1 MKDQQ
6 SFIMYYQMQLSIFG
20 RMNQIKSG
28 DVLEGI
34 EITDA
39 LLDGKGVARYNN
51 LVIFVEGGVPGDR
64 ADIQIYRTKKKFVE
78 ARIIKLVNP
87 SKDRV
92 DPVCEHFGTCGGCK
106 WQHMSYQG
114 QLQNKQKQAEEVL
127 QRVSKVAL
135 PPMSTILGSAK
146 TEFYRNR
153 LDFTF
158 SNKRWLTR
166 EEKNSDVSPD
176 EPVVGFHVPQRFDKI
191 LDIKKC
197 FLQDDLS
204 NRIRNEIKA
213 YSIKHQL
220 SFSDVV
226 LQEGYLR
233 NLIIRSTS
241 TGEWMVIVVFR
252 TDESD
257 SRGKLL
263 NYIAQQFPEIISLL
277 YIINPKRNDT
287 IYDLAVHVFKGSDH
301 ITEVMQGLKFK
312 ISAKSFYQTNSFQAY
327 ELYKIAHSF
336 AALTGNELVYD
347 LYTGTGTIAC
357 FIANHSKH
365 VVGIDHI
372 PDAIED
378 AKENANNNGIEN
390 VSFIA
395 GDIKDTLTD
404 QFIAQHGVPDVIITD
419 PPRAGM
425 HESVVKKIFEIEP
438 QRIVYVSCN
447 PATQARD
454 IQLLDQKYSV
464 KKLQPVDM
472 FPHTSHVEN
481 VALLVKRIVD

>member
-191 LDIKKC
+191 LDVKKC

-213 YSIKHQL
+213 YSIK
-220 SFSDVV
+220 
-226 LQEGYLR
+226 
-233 NLIIRSTS
+233 TS
-241 TGEWMVIVVFR
+241 T
-252 TDESD
+252 
-257 SRGKLL
+257 
-263 NYIAQQFPEIISLL
+263 QF
-277 YIINPKRNDT
+277 
-287 IYDLAVHVFKGSDH
+287 
-301 ITEVMQGLKFK
+301 Q
-312 ISAKSFYQTNSFQAY
+312 
-327 ELYKIAHSF
+327 
-336 AALTGNELVYD
+336 
-347 LYTGTGTIAC
+347 
-357 FIANHSKH
+357 
-365 VVGIDHI
+365 
-372 PDAIED
+372 
-378 AKENANNNGIEN
+378 
-390 VSFIA
+390 
-395 GDIKDTLTD
+395 
-404 QFIAQHGVPDVIITD
+404 
-419 PPRAGM
+419 
-425 HESVVKKIFEIEP
+425 
-438 QRIVYVSCN
+438 
-447 PATQARD
+447 
-454 IQLLDQKYSV
+454 
-464 KKLQPVDM
+464 
-472 FPHTSHVEN
+472 
-481 VALLVKRIVD
+481 